1 MTGVVRVRRALISVS
16 DKTGLDRF
24 ARGLHEGGVELIS
37 TSGTAA
43 FLEELGLP
51 VTRIEAITGV
61 AEMFEGRVKT
71 LHPKVHGALLA
82 RRDVPR
88 DVQQLAELGVEPID
102 LVAVNLYP
110 FRRVASRRAATRDE
124 VIEAID
130 VGGPAMI
137 RAAAKNHGSVVR
149 GLRSG
154 SLRLPARRDHRVR
167 AESASETRA
176 ELAAEAFAHTAAYD
190 TAIANWFTEGD
201 PLPERLLM
209 DFVKVTDLA
218 YGENPHQS
226 AAYYHE
232 TGARRH
238 LLSMVTQHSGK
249 PLSYNNLLDVDTA
262 SRLVEEFSLPACA
275 IVKHGNPA
283 GVSLGA
289 TIEEAYERA
298 YAADP
303 ASAYGGIVAMNRAVP
318 ASLAGPLAERF
329 VEVLHAPGF
338 APQVLETLGC
348 EEHAPPRHAGA
359 QARDSR
365 RARVPPRD
373 RRPPRPGSRQRER
386 RPVGHGRRHA
396 PEAPTEEQWGD
407 LLFAWR
413 VAKHVR
419 SNAIVLAHA
428 LTTVGVGA
436 GQQSRVDAARLAVEK
451 AVTPVVGA
459 VCASDAFFPFADG
472 VELLLAAGVSAFIQP
487 GGSVRDDEVIAAV
500 EAAGAVMVMTG
511 RRHFRH

>member
-1 MTGVVRVRRALISVS
+1 MTGVVPIRRALISVS
-16 DKTGLDRF
+16 DKTGLERF

-37 TSGTAA
+37 TSGTAT

-51 VTRIEAITGV
+51 VTRIEDITGV

-82 RRDVPR
+82 RRDVPG

-110 FRRVASRRAATRDE
+110 FRRVSARRSVPRDE

-130 VGGPAMI
+130 IGGPAML
-137 RAAAKNHGSVVR
+137 RASAKNHGSVCVVCDPDR
-149 GLRSG
+149 YGFL
-154 SLRLPARRDHRVR
+154 LDEI
-167 AESASETRA
+167 AESGGIGQETRS

-190 TAIANWFTEGD
+190 TAIANWFTDGES
-201 PLPERLLM
+201 LPDRLLL
-209 DFVKVTDLA
+209 DFVKVTDLS

-238 LLSMVTQHSGK
+238 LLSRVTQHSGK
-249 PLSYNNLLDVDTA
+249 PLSYNNLLDTDTA

-275 IVKHGNPA
+275 IVKHGNPC

-298 YAADP
+298 YATDP
-303 ASAYGGIVAMNRAVP
+303 ASAYGGIVALNRAVP
-318 ASLAGPLAERF
+318 ASLAGPLVERF
-329 VEVLHAPGF
+329 VEVLYAPEF
-338 APQVLETLGC
+338 APEVLAALAPKATRVLET
-348 EEHAPPRHAGA
+348 
-359 QARDSR
+359 Q
-365 RARVPPRD
+365 
-373 RRPPRPGSRQRER
+373 ER
-386 RPVGHGRRHA
+386 RRVTPGEREYRRVIGGLLVQDRDNESEDRSVMEVVSAAH
-396 PEAPTEEQWGD
+396 PTEEQWGD

-413 VAKHVR
+413 VAKHVH
-419 SNAIVLAHA
+419 SNAIVLAHRLA
-428 LTTVGVGA
+428 TVGVGA
-436 GQQSRVDAARLAVEK
+436 GQSSRVDASRLAVEK
-451 AVTPVVGA
+451 AVTDVRGS
-459 VCASDAFFPFADG
+459 VCASDAFFPFADSID
-472 VELLLAAGVSAFIQP
+472 VLVAAGVAAFIQP
-487 GGSVRDDEVIAAV
+487 GGSVRDDEVVAAV
-500 EAAGAVMVMTG
+500 DAAGAVMILTG

>member
-1 MTGVVRVRRALISVS
+1 VTGAVRVRRALISVS
-16 DKTGLDRF
+16 DKTGLERF
-24 ARGLHEGGVELIS
+24 ARGLHDTGVELIS
-37 TSGTAA
+37 TSGTAT

-51 VTRIEAITGV
+51 VTRIEDITGV

-71 LHPKVHGALLA
+71 LHPKVHGSLLA
-82 RRDVPR
+82 RRDVPG

-110 FRRVASRRAATRDE
+110 FRRVSARRSAPRDE

-130 VGGPAMI
+130 IGGPAML
-137 RAAAKNHGSVVR
+137 RAAAKNHGSVAVVCDPDR
-149 GLRSG
+149 YGFL
-154 SLRLPARRDHRVR
+154 LDEI
-167 AESASETRA
+167 AESGGIGDETRT

-190 TAIANWFTEGD
+190 TAIANWFMEGD

-249 PLSYNNLLDVDTA
+249 PLSFNNLLDVDTA

-275 IVKHGNPA
+275 IVKHGNPC
-283 GVSLGA
+283 GVGLGA
-289 TIEEAYERA
+289 TIEEAYQHA

-303 ASAYGGIVAMNRAVP
+303 TSAYGGIVATNRPIP
-318 ASLAGPLAERF
+318 AALAGVLAERF

-338 APQVLETLGC
+338 APEVIEALSAKNTRLLDNQ
-348 EEHAPPRHAGA
+348 
-359 QARDSR
+359 
-365 RARVPPRD
+365 
-373 RRPPRPGSRQRER
+373 ER
-386 RPVGHGRRHA
+386 RRVTPGEREYRRVIGGLLVQDRDNESEDRSVMDVA
-396 PEAPTEEQWGD
+396 TAAVPTEEQWGD

-419 SNAIVLAHA
+419 SNAIVLARGLA
-428 LTTVGVGA
+428 TVGVGA

-451 AVTPVVGA
+451 AVTPVAGS
-459 VCASDAFFPFADG
+459 VCASDAFFPFADSID
-472 VELLLAAGVSAFIQP
+472 LLLAAGVSAFVQP
-487 GGSVRDDEVIAAV
+487 GGSIRDDEVVAAV

>member
-1 MTGVVRVRRALISVS
+1 
-16 DKTGLDRF
+16 
-24 ARGLHEGGVELIS
+24 
-37 TSGTAA
+37 
-43 FLEELGLP
+43 
-51 VTRIEAITGV
+51 
-61 AEMFEGRVKT
+61 MFEGRVKT

-82 RRDVPR
+82 RRDVPH

-137 RAAAKNHGSVVR
+137 RAAAKNHGSVCVVCDPDR
-149 GLRSG
+149 YGFLLDEITESG
-154 SLRLPARRDHRVR
+154 GVG
-167 AESASETRA
+167 SETRA

-209 DFVKVTDLA
+209 DFVKVADLA

-249 PLSYNNLLDVDTA
+249 ALSYNNLLDVDTA

-298 YAADP
+298 YAGDP
-303 ASAYGGIVAMNRAVP
+303 TSAYGAVVAMNRAVP
-318 ASLAGPLAERF
+318 ASLAGPLSERF

-338 APQVLETLGC
+338 APQVLETLG
-348 EEHAPPRHAGA
+348 AKNTRLLDT
-359 QARDSR
+359 Q
-365 RARVPPRD
+365 
-373 RRPPRPGSRQRER
+373 ER
-386 RPVGHGRRHA
+386 RRVTPGEREYHRVIGGLLVQDRDNESEDRSVMDVVTA
-396 PEAPTEEQWGD
+396 KAPTEEQWGD

>member
-1 MTGVVRVRRALISVS
+1 VTGAVRVRRALISVS

-61 AEMFEGRVKT
+61 EEMFEGRVKT

-82 RRDVPR
+82 RRDVPG

-110 FRRVASRRAATRDE
+110 FRRVASRRAASRDE

-137 RAAAKNHGSVVR
+137 RAAAKNHGSVCVVCDPDR
-149 GLRSG
+149 YGFLLDEIKESG
-154 SLRLPARRDHRVR
+154 GVG
-167 AESASETRA
+167 SETRA

-209 DFVKVTDLA
+209 DFVKVADLA

-298 YAADP
+298 YTADP

-318 ASLAGPLAERF
+318 ASLAGTLAERF

-338 APQVLETLGC
+338 APEVLETLS
-348 EEHAPPRHAGA
+348 AKNTRLLDT
-359 QARDSR
+359 Q
-365 RARVPPRD
+365 
-373 RRPPRPGSRQRER
+373 ER
-386 RPVGHGRRHA
+386 RRVTPGEREYRRVIGGLLVQDRDNESEDRSVMDVVTA
-396 PEAPTEEQWGD
+396 KAPTEEQWGD

-419 SNAIVLAHA
+419 SNAIVIARA

-436 GQQSRVDAARLAVEK
+436 GQQSRVDAARLAVDK

-459 VCASDAFFPFADG
+459 VCASDAFFPFADS
-472 VELLLAAGVSAFIQP
+472 VDLLLAAGVNAFIQP

-500 EAAGAVMVMTG
+500 EAAGAVMVLTG

>member
-1 MTGVVRVRRALISVS
+1 VTGVAGVRRALISVS
-16 DKTGLDRF
+16 DKTGLERF
-24 ARGLHEGGVELIS
+24 ARGLHEHGVELIS

-43 FLEELGLP
+43 FLVELGLP
-51 VTRIEAITGV
+51 VTRIEDITGV

-82 RRDVPR
+82 RRDVPG
-88 DVQQLAELGVEPID
+88 DVTQLAELEMEPID

-110 FRRVASRRAATRDE
+110 FRRVASKRNAPRDE

-130 VGGPAMI
+130 IGGPAML
-137 RAAAKNHGSVVR
+137 RAAAKNHGSVAVVCDPDR
-149 GLRSG
+149 YGFLLDEITDAG
-154 SLRLPARRDHRVR
+154 GI
-167 AESASETRA
+167 SAETRQ

-201 PLPERLLM
+201 PLPERLLL

-218 YGENPHQS
+218 YGENPHQA

-262 SRLVEEFSLPACA
+262 SRVVEEFSLPACA
-275 IVKHGNPA
+275 IVKHGNPC

-298 YAADP
+298 HAADP
-303 ASAYGGIVAMNRAVP
+303 ASAYGGIVALNRPVP
-318 ASLAGPLAERF
+318 ATLAGTLAERF
-329 VEVLHAPGF
+329 IEALHAPGF
-338 APQVLETLGC
+338 APEVIEALAAKSTRVL
-348 EEHAPPRHAGA
+348 
-359 QARDSR
+359 DS
-365 RARVPPRD
+365 
-373 RRPPRPGSRQRER
+373 QER
-386 RPVGHGRRHA
+386 RRVTPGEREYRRVIGGLLVQDRDNESEDRSVMQVA
-396 PEAPTEEQWGD
+396 SAEAPSEAQWGD

-413 VAKHVR
+413 VAKHVH
-419 SNAIVLAHA
+419 SNAIVLARG

-436 GQQSRVDAARLAVEK
+436 GQQSRVDASRLAVEK
-451 AVTPVVGA
+451 AVTAVGGS
-459 VCASDAFFPFADG
+459 VCASDAFFPFADSIS
-472 VELLLAAGVSAFIQP
+472 LLLDAGVSAFIQP
-487 GGSVRDDEVIAAV
+487 GGSVRDEEVITAV
-500 EAAGAVMVMTG
+500 DAAGAVMVMTG

>member
-1 MTGVVRVRRALISVS
+1 VTGVVRVRRALISVS

-24 ARGLHEGGVELIS
+24 ARGLHEHGVELIS
-37 TSGTAA
+37 TSGTAT

-51 VTRIEAITGV
+51 VTRIEDITGV

-71 LHPKVHGALLA
+71 LHPKVHASLLA
-82 RRDVPR
+82 RRDVPG

-110 FRRVASRRAATRDE
+110 FRRVSARRAAPRDE
-124 VIEAID
+124 VIAAID
-130 VGGPAMI
+130 IGGPAMI
-137 RAAAKNHGSVVR
+137 RASAKNHDSVAIVCDPDR
-149 GLRSG
+149 YGFLLDEIG
-154 SLRLPARRDHRVR
+154 ETGGVGA
-167 AESASETRA
+167 ETRS

-201 PLPERLLM
+201 PLPDRLLL
-209 DFVKVTDLA
+209 DFVKVTDLS
-218 YGENPHQS
+218 YGENPHQA

-249 PLSYNNLLDVDTA
+249 PLTYNNLLDVDTA

-275 IVKHGNPA
+275 IVKHGNPC

-289 TIEEAYERA
+289 TIEEAYELA
-298 YAADP
+298 FATDP
-303 ASAYGGIVAMNRAVP
+303 ASAYGGVVALNRSVP
-318 ASLAGPLAERF
+318 ASLTAHLVERF

-338 APQVLETLGC
+338 APEVVAGLAAKSTRVLES
-348 EEHAPPRHAGA
+348 
-359 QARDSR
+359 Q
-365 RARVPPRD
+365 
-373 RRPPRPGSRQRER
+373 ER
-386 RPVGHGRRHA
+386 RRVTPGEREYRRVIGGLLVQDRDNESEDRSVMDVASAQH
-396 PEAPTEEQWGD
+396 PTEEQWGD

-413 VAKHVR
+413 VAKHVH

-436 GQQSRVDAARLAVEK
+436 GQSSRVDAARLAVEK
-451 AVTPVVGA
+451 SVASPRGS
-459 VCASDAFFPFADG
+459 VCASDAFFPFADSIE
-472 VELLLAAGVSAFIQP
+472 VLVAAGIAAFIQP

-500 EAAGAVMVMTG
+500 DAAGAAMVLTG

>member
-1 MTGVVRVRRALISVS
+1 VTGVVRVRRALISVS

-71 LHPKVHGALLA
+71 LHPKIHGALLA
-82 RRDVPR
+82 RRDVPH
-88 DVQQLAELGVEPID
+88 DVQQLTELGVEPID

-130 VGGPAMI
+130 IGGPAMI
-137 RAAAKNHGSVVR
+137 RAAAKNHGSVCVVCDPDR
-149 GLRSG
+149 YGFLLDEITESG
-154 SLRLPARRDHRVR
+154 GVG
-167 AESASETRA
+167 SETRA

-209 DFVKVTDLA
+209 DFVKVADLA

-249 PLSYNNLLDVDTA
+249 TLSYNNLLDVDTA

-289 TIEEAYERA
+289 TIEEAYEAA

-318 ASLAGPLAERF
+318 ASLAAPLAERF

-338 APQVLETLGC
+338 APQVLETLG
-348 EEHAPPRHAGA
+348 EKNTRLLDT
-359 QARDSR
+359 Q
-365 RARVPPRD
+365 
-373 RRPPRPGSRQRER
+373 ER
-386 RPVGHGRRHA
+386 RRVTPGEREYRRVIGGLLVQDRDNESEDRSVMDVVTA
-396 PEAPTEEQWGD
+396 KAPTEEQWGD

-459 VCASDAFFPFADG
+459 ACASDAFFPFADG

-500 EAAGAVMVMTG
+500 EAAGAVMVLTG

>member
-1 MTGVVRVRRALISVS
+1 
-16 DKTGLDRF
+16 
-24 ARGLHEGGVELIS
+24 
-37 TSGTAA
+37 
-43 FLEELGLP
+43 
-51 VTRIEAITGV
+51 
-61 AEMFEGRVKT
+61 
-71 LHPKVHGALLA
+71 
-82 RRDVPR
+82 
-88 DVQQLAELGVEPID
+88 
-102 LVAVNLYP
+102 
-110 FRRVASRRAATRDE
+110 
-124 VIEAID
+124 
-130 VGGPAMI
+130 MI
-137 RAAAKNHGSVVR
+137 RAAAKNHGSVCVVCDPDR
-149 GLRSG
+149 YGFLLDEITESG
-154 SLRLPARRDHRVR
+154 GVG
-167 AESASETRA
+167 SETRA

-209 DFVKVTDLA
+209 DFVKVADLA

-249 PLSYNNLLDVDTA
+249 ALSYNNLLDVDTA

-289 TIEEAYERA
+289 TIEESYERA

-318 ASLAGPLAERF
+318 ASLAGTLAERF

-338 APQVLETLGC
+338 APEVLEALSAKNTRLLDT
-348 EEHAPPRHAGA
+348 
-359 QARDSR
+359 Q
-365 RARVPPRD
+365 
-373 RRPPRPGSRQRER
+373 ER
-386 RPVGHGRRHA
+386 RRVTPGEREYRRVIGGLLVQDRDNESEDRSVMDVVTGIT
-396 PEAPTEEQWGD
+396 PSEEQWGD

-451 AVTPVVGA
+451 AVTPVAGA
-459 VCASDAFFPFADG
+459 VCASDAFFPFADS
-472 VELLLAAGVSAFIQP
+472 VDLLLAAGVNAFIQP

>member
-1 MTGVVRVRRALISVS
+1 VTGVVRVRRALISVS

-24 ARGLHEGGVELIS
+24 ARGLHENGVELIS

-51 VTRIEAITGV
+51 VTRIESITGL

-71 LHPKVHGALLA
+71 LHPKVHASLLA
-82 RRDVPR
+82 RRDVPA
-88 DVQQLAELGVEPID
+88 DVRQLADLGVEPID

-110 FRRVASRRAATRDE
+110 FRRVAARRSAPRDE
-124 VIEAID
+124 VIDAID
-130 VGGPAMI
+130 IGGPAMI
-137 RAAAKNHGSVVR
+137 RAAAKNHGSVCVVCDPDR
-149 GLRSG
+149 YGFLLDEIVESG
-154 SLRLPARRDHRVR
+154 GVGSD
-167 AESASETRA
+167 TRT

-190 TAIANWFTEGD
+190 TAIANWFTEGE
-201 PLPERLLM
+201 PLPDRLLL

-275 IVKHGNPA
+275 IVKHGNPC

-289 TIEEAYERA
+289 SIEEAYARA
-298 YAADP
+298 FAADP
-303 ASAYGGIVAMNRAVP
+303 SSAYGGIVALNRPVP
-318 ASLAGPLAERF
+318 AALAGTLAERF

-338 APQVLETLGC
+338 APEVLEALAAKSTRVL
-348 EEHAPPRHAGA
+348 
-359 QARDSR
+359 DS
-365 RARVPPRD
+365 
-373 RRPPRPGSRQRER
+373 QER
-386 RPVGHGRRHA
+386 RRVTPGEREYRRVIGGLLVQDRDNESEDRSVMDVASAKA
-396 PEAPTEEQWGD
+396 PSEEQWGD

-413 VAKHVR
+413 LAKHVH
-419 SNAIVLAHA
+419 SNAIVLVHGLAS
-428 LTTVGVGA
+428 VGIGA

-451 AVTPVVGA
+451 AVSPVPGS
-459 VCASDAFFPFADG
+459 VCASDAYFPFADG
-472 VELLLAAGVSAFIQP
+472 IELLLAAGVGAFIQP
-487 GGSVRDDEVIAAV
+487 GGSIRDSEVVAAV
-500 EAAGAVMVMTG
+500 DAAGAVMVMTG

>member
-16 DKTGLDRF
+16 DKTGLERF

-37 TSGTAA
+37 TSGTAT

-51 VTRIEAITGV
+51 VTRIEDITGV

-82 RRDVPR
+82 RRDVPG
-88 DVQQLAELGVEPID
+88 DVTQLAELGVEPID

-110 FRRVASRRAATRDE
+110 FRRVAGRRSAPRDE

-130 VGGPAMI
+130 IGGPAML
-137 RAAAKNHGSVVR
+137 RASAKNHGSVAVVCDPDR
-149 GLRSG
+149 YGFLLDEIADTG
-154 SLRLPARRDHRVR
+154 GV
-167 AESASETRA
+167 SAETRQ

-201 PLPERLLM
+201 PLPERLLL

-218 YGENPHQS
+218 YGENPHQA

-232 TGARRH
+232 VGARRH

-262 SRLVEEFSLPACA
+262 SRMVEEFSLPACA
-275 IVKHGNPA
+275 IVKHGNPC

-298 YAADP
+298 HAADP
-303 ASAYGGIVAMNRAVP
+303 ASAYGGIVALNRSVP
-318 ASLAGPLAERF
+318 ASLAATLAERF
-329 VEVLHAPGF
+329 IEALHAPGF
-338 APQVLETLGC
+338 APDVITALGAKNTRVL
-348 EEHAPPRHAGA
+348 
-359 QARDSR
+359 DS
-365 RARVPPRD
+365 
-373 RRPPRPGSRQRER
+373 QER
-386 RPVGHGRRHA
+386 RRVTPGEREYRRVIGGLLVQDRDNESEDRSVMQVA
-396 PEAPTEEQWGD
+396 SAESPSEAQWGD

-413 VAKHVR
+413 VAKHVH
-419 SNAIVLAHA
+419 SNAIVLARG
-428 LTTVGVGA
+428 LTTVGIGA
-436 GQQSRVDAARLAVEK
+436 GQQSRVDASRLAIEK
-451 AVTPVVGA
+451 AVSPVGGT
-459 VCASDAFFPFADG
+459 VCASDAFFPFADSIK
-472 VELLLAAGVSAFIQP
+472 VLLDAGVSAFIQP
-487 GGSVRDDEVIAAV
+487 GGSVRDEEVVAAV
-500 EAAGAVMVMTG
+500 DDAGAVMVTTG